1 VRYAVVAVLAVG
13 LLASPLAGQQLRFE
27 GTGVPLP
34 TNQVLIL
41 RAEINR
47 LVASHRALFRR
58 SPASNFTITYHLTR
72 TEAEYVERVEAAGK
86 SAQGMPGF
94 TSTQQRWQLGRQRRL
109 ISAEST
115 VQTWRQ
121 SRTNELMAVLLHES
135 AHAVTAGF
143 VGATPLWFTE
153 GSAELLGT
161 PATSIYK
168 LRRQDETERWRLLA
182 NLLDEGRMPSLRAF
196 LEADNYGAWD
206 RLFHGR
212 RALAYTASYSLFF
225 FFSAQP
231 AVFAYLTNWLD
242 ARALADNQAL
252 NAEFADY
259 LDGHWPGGLTA
270 FEKTWHAWIKTKATA
285 TASAPPT
292 PTRPGPRP
300 R

>member
-1 VRYAVVAVLAVG
+1 MRYAVVAILAAG
-13 LLASPLAGQQLRFE
+13 LLTSPLAGQQLRFE
-27 GTGVPLP
+27 GTGMPLP

-41 RAEINR
+41 RAELNR

-94 TSTQQRWQLGRQRRL
+94 TSTQQRWQLGPQRRL

-168 LRRQDETERWRLLA
+168 LRRQDESERWRLLA
-182 NLLDEGRMPSLRAF
+182 NLLDEGRMPPLRAF

-212 RALAYTASYSLFF
+212 RAQAYTASYSLFF

-231 AVFAYLTNWLD
+231 TVFAYLTNWLD

-259 LDGHWPGGLTA
+259 LDRHWPGGLAA

-285 TASAPPT
+285 TASAPSPT
-292 PTRPGPRP
+292 NRSGSRP